1 MTELF
6 AKKVTIYNDI
16 PKNAVEDR
24 HFDRFVIERCNV
36 GGGFISRADQTIEN
50 IVNAKTVTTK
60 DIKRYKTPAEYS
72 ALPVDIRKDY
82 YTANIGDFI
91 VFDEVDDEV
100 TTSAEF
106 IDLRK
111 KYNDNGMTIRTVTEY
126 LYGMSIDNVTMANV
140 G

>member
-36 GGGFISRADQTIEN
+36 GGGFISRADQTVEN
-50 IVNAKTVTTK
+50 IVNAKTVITK
-60 DIKRYKTPAEYS
+60 DIKRYKTPSEYA

-106 IDLRK
+106 IELRK
-111 KYNDNGMTIRTVTEY
+111 KYNDNGMTVRTVTEY
-126 LYGMSIDNVTMANV
+126 LYGMSADNVTMANV